1 MSDRPARSESQ
12 YRLRYPGPWIRLVPH
27 LMSPS
32 GLKAAGTKNWLHTL
46 EVSFILRQ
54 YVILAYES
62 HINIFFF
69 GETYICIRPSEK
81 LKESGQ
87 RSVICLLNKRCG
99 FWQTQIAQ
107 QNTLSRKQRHRSA
120 TVAPPHR
127 HRSATTAPPQRH
139 RGVPQRHRSA
149 TNYCRKC

>member
-1 MSDRPARSESQ
+1 
-12 YRLRYPGPWIRLVPH
+12 
-27 LMSPS
+27 MSPS

-120 TVAPPHR
+120 TA
-127 HRSATTAPPQRH
+127 APPQRH
-139 RGVPQRHRSA
+139 RIATAALLQHHRSA
-149 TNYCRKC
+149 TAAYLSATAAPQTTVENVEVDAGKIKFYFFGSKYLLTK